1 MKYVPMNRFTIQ
13 VRDLLPFLKEGWSL
27 ISRFSIYN
35 QAMLLTS
42 ITLLSLGSWIAIS
55 VQADAYGTNPG
66 PKNVC
71 RWHTVLA
78 GDSLG
83 RISNYYHSSIW
94 SIAHANQIA
103 NINQIFVGQRLCIPT
118 PTSGDTGGAAG
129 GLLPNGV
136 VRKFAYDA
144 LEQSSQPQIASL
156 LRQAAAR
163 YGLPANLLMAIAW
176 QESGWNQHVIA
187 HDGGIGAMQIMPS
200 TAQAVNKQVNGHH
213 DPYKLRDNIELGT
226 IYLHSLWQGFHGD
239 VVKVISTYNEGGWN
253 VTHQGIYNWSYVHNV
268 QALMNRY

>member
-1 MKYVPMNRFTIQ
+1 
-13 VRDLLPFLKEGWSL
+13 
-27 ISRFSIYN
+27 
-35 QAMLLTS
+35 MLLAS
-42 ITLLSLGSWIAIS
+42 ISLLSLGSWIAIS
-55 VQADAYGTNPG
+55 VQANAYGTNPELG
-66 PKNVC
+66 NVC

-94 SIAHANQIA
+94 SIADANQIA
-103 NINQIFVGQRLCIPT
+103 NISRIFVGQRLCIPSR
-118 PTSGDTGGAAG
+118 TSDHAGGAAG
-129 GLLPNGV
+129 GLLSNGV

-144 LEQSSQPQIASL
+144 LEQSSQLQVASL
-156 LRQAAAR
+156 LQQAAAR

-187 HDGGIGAMQIMPS
+187 RDGGIGAMQIMPS
-200 TAQAVNKQVNGHH
+200 TAQALNKQANGHY
-213 DPYKLRDNIELGT
+213 DPYKLQDNIELGA

-239 VVKVISTYNEGGWN
+239 VVKVISAYNEGGWN

-268 QALMNRY
+268 QLLMNRY